1 MDASDS
7 GGGGAAA
14 DAGEPVWD
22 WDNLL
27 DFTIPEDD
35 SLLLPWDDPLGI
47 EGDPTTEGALLPAP
61 PPPQPVEAEPAPPP
75 PPPSPPVEAGGSRR
89 GVRKRDPRLVCPNY
103 LAGIVPC
110 ACPELDEMA
119 AAAEVE
125 EVAAEVLAGPRKKPR
140 AGSRGS
146 SGAVVKIGGAG
157 GGSGVAGRGGAAEMR
172 CQVPGCEAD
181 IRELKGYH
189 KRHRVCLRC
198 AHASAVM
205 IDGAQKRYCQQCG
218 KFHILLDF
226 DEDKRSCRRKLE
238 RHNKRRRRKPDSK
251 GTLEKEIDEQLD
263 LSADGSGSGE
273 IREENIDGASC
284 DMLETVLS
292 NKVLDRETPVG
303 SEDALSSP
311 TCTQL
316 SLQNDRSKSI
326 VTFAAS
332 AEACLGAKQ
341 ENAKLT
347 TSPVHDSRSA
357 YSSSCPTGRISFKL
371 YDWNPAEFPRR
382 LRNQIFEWL
391 SSMPVELEGYIRP
404 GCTIL
409 TVFIAMPQHMWDKL
423 SEDTANLVRNLVNA
437 PSSLLLGKG
446 AFFVHVNNTIFQV
459 LKDGAT
465 LMSTRLEVQA
475 PRIHC
480 VHPTW
485 FEAGKPIELL
495 LCGSSLD
502 QPKFRSLLSFDGE
515 YLKHDCCRLTSREI
529 FGCVKNGAPT
539 FDSHHEVFRINI
551 TQTKPDTH
559 GPGFVEVENVFG
571 LSNFVPILFGSKQL
585 CFELER
591 IQDVLCGSSKYKSTN
606 GEFPGITSDR
616 CEHWK
621 LQQTA
626 MSGFLIEIGWLIKKP
641 SPDEFKNL
649 LSKTNIKRWIC
660 LLEFLIQNNFINV
673 LEMIVKSSDNI
684 IGSEILSNLESGRLE
699 DHVTAFLGYVRHAR
713 TIVDQRAKH
722 NEETQLQT
730 RWCGDSV
737 SDQPSLGTSVPL
749 GKENVAASDDFCLP
763 STNAECEAEE
773 SVPLVTNE
781 AVSHRQCRAPE
792 MNARW
797 LNPAL
802 VAPFPSGMMRTRLV
816 ATVAVAAIL
825 CFTACVAL
833 FHPGRVGVLAAPV
846 KRYLFSDCPP
856 WHHSGC

>member
-14 DAGEPVWD
+14 AAADVGGPLWD

-27 DFTIPEDD
+27 NFAIENDD
-35 SLLLPWDDPLGI
+35 SLVLPWDTPLAPEADPAVTAPF
-47 EGDPTTEGALLPAP
+47 PTPAPLHPADAEPAQHPP
-61 PPPQPVEAEPAPPP
+61 PPPQPPA
-75 PPPSPPVEAGGSRR
+75 VGGGSRR

-125 EVAAEVLAGPRKKPR
+125 EVAAEMLAGPRKRSR
-140 AGSRGS
+140 AAAPSRGTGAAAR
-146 SGAVVKIGGAG
+146 SGAGTGA
-157 GGSGVAGRGGAAEMR
+157 AGRGGAADMR

-189 KRHRVCLRC
+189 KRHRVCLGC

-205 IDGAQKRYCQQCG
+205 LDSVQKRYCQQCG
-218 KFHILLDF
+218 KFHVLLDF
-226 DEDKRSCRRKLE
+226 DDDKRSCRRKLE

-251 GTLEKEIDEQLD
+251 DTLEKETDEQLD
-263 LSADGSGSGE
+263 LSADGSGGGE
-273 IREENIDGASC
+273 LREEDIDGATC
-284 DMLETVLS
+284 NILETILS
-292 NKVLDRETPVG
+292 NNVIDRETPVG
-303 SEDALSSP
+303 SEDMLSSP
-311 TCTQL
+311 TCTQS
-316 SLQNDRSKSI
+316 SLQNDQSKSI

-332 AEACLGAKQ
+332 VEACIGTKH
-341 ENAKLT
+341 ENAKLNN
-347 TSPVHDSRSA
+347 SPVHDTKST

-423 SEDTANLVRNLVNA
+423 SEDAANLVRDLVNA

-475 PRIHC
+475 PRIHY
-480 VHPTW
+480 VHPAW

-495 LCGSSLD
+495 VCGSSLD

-515 YLKHDCCRLTSREI
+515 YLKHDCCRLTSRETLA
-529 FGCVKNGAPT
+529 CVKSGDPT
-539 FDSHHEVFRINI
+539 LDPQHEFFQINI
-551 TQTKPDTH
+551 TQTKPDNH

-591 IQDVLCGSSKYKSTN
+591 IQDALCGFSHKHKVA
-606 GEFPGITSDR
+606 TSDP
-616 CEHWK
+616 EHRE

-626 MSGFLIEIGWLIKKP
+626 MSGFLIEIGWLIRKP

-660 LLEFLIQNNFINV
+660 VLKFLIQNNFINV
-673 LEMIVKSSDNI
+673 LEIVVQSSENI
-684 IGSEILSNLESGRLE
+684 IGSEILSNLERGKLE
-699 DHVTAFLGYVRHAR
+699 RHVTTFLGYLRHAR
-713 TIVDQRAKH
+713 NILNHRAQQNK
-722 NEETQLQT
+722 ETQLET
-730 RWCGDSV
+730 ALRGDITSN
-737 SDQPSLGTSVPL
+737 QPNWGTSVPL
-749 GKENVAASDDFCLP
+749 GKENVGASSEFSLHSP
-763 STNAECEAEE
+763 TNVECEEEE
-773 SVPLVTNE
+773 SVPLVTNK
-781 AVSHRQCRAPE
+781 AVSPRQCCRPE
-792 MNARW
+792 MNIRW
-797 LNPAL
+797 LNPAS
-802 VAPFPSGMMRTRLV
+802 VASMPGGAMRMRLV
-816 ATVAVAAIL
+816 TTMVVAAVL
-825 CFTACVAL
+825 CFTACVAV
-833 FHPGRVGVLAAPV
+833 FHPDRVGVLAAPV

-856 WHHSGC
+856 

>member
-7 GGGGAAA
+7 GGGGVAAGV
-14 DAGEPVWD
+14 GELLWD

-27 DFTIPEDD
+27 NFAIQNDD
-35 SLLLPWDDPLGI
+35 PLVLPWDNPLGI
-47 EGDPTTEGALLPAP
+47 EADPTEGALLPAP
-61 PPPQPVEAEPAPPP
+61 SPPQPVDAEPVPQPPP
-75 PPPSPPVEAGGSRR
+75 PPPVEAGGSRR

-125 EVAAEVLAGPRKKPR
+125 EVAAEMLAGPRKKSKAAIR
-140 AGSRGS
+140 GSR
-146 SGAVVKIGGAG
+146 AAARIGGS
-157 GGSGVAGRGGAAEMR
+157 SGVAGRGGAAEMK

-205 IDGAQKRYCQQCG
+205 LDSVQKRYCQQCG
-218 KFHILLDF
+218 KFHVLLDF

-251 GTLEKEIDEQLD
+251 DTLEKETDEQLD
-263 LSADGSGSGE
+263 LSTDGSGGRE
-273 IREENIDGASC
+273 LREEDIDGATC
-284 DMLETVLS
+284 NMLETVHS

-303 SEDALSSP
+303 SEDMLSSP
-311 TCTQL
+311 TCTQT
-316 SLQNDRSKSI
+316 SLQNDQSKSI

-332 AEACLGAKQ
+332 VEACIGTKQ

-347 TSPVHDSRSA
+347 SSPMHDTKST

-423 SEDTANLVRNLVNA
+423 SEDAANLVRNLVNA
-437 PSSLLLGKG
+437 PSSILLGKG

-475 PRIHC
+475 PRIHY
-480 VHPTW
+480 VHPAW

-495 LCGSSLD
+495 VCGSSLD

-515 YLKHDCCRLTSREI
+515 YLKHDCCRLTSCET
-529 FGCVKNGAPT
+529 FACVKRGDPT
-539 FDSHHEVFRINI
+539 LDPQHECFRINI
-551 TQTKPDTH
+551 TRTKPDTH

-585 CFELER
+585 CFELEK
-591 IQDVLCGSSKYKSTN
+591 IQDALCGSSNKYKSAT
-606 GEFPGITSDR
+606 GELAGATSDP
-616 CEHWK
+616 CEHWE

-626 MSGFLIEIGWLIKKP
+626 MSGFLIEIGWLIRKP

-660 LLEFLIQNNFINV
+660 VLKFLIQNNFINV
-673 LEMIVKSSDNI
+673 LEIVIKSSENI
-684 IGSEILSNLESGRLE
+684 ISSEILSNLEMGGLE
-699 DHVTAFLGYVRHAR
+699 QHVTTFLGYVRHAR
-713 TIVDQRAKH
+713 NIIDHRAKQ
-722 NEETQLQT
+722 NEETQLET
-730 RWCGDSV
+730 RLCGDST
-737 SDQPSLGTSVPL
+737 SSLPKLGTSESL
-749 GKENVAASDDFCLP
+749 CKENVGPSGEFGLH
-763 STNAECEAEE
+763 STNAECEEEE
-773 SVPLVTNE
+773 SVPLVTNK
-781 AVSHRQCRAPE
+781 AASHRQCCRPE

-797 LNPAL
+797 LNSVP
-802 VAPFPSGMMRTRLV
+802 VASFPGGAMRTRLFT
-816 ATVAVAAIL
+816 TVVVAAVL
-825 CFTACVAL
+825 CFAACVAV
-833 FHPGRVGVLAAPV
+833 FHPDRVGVLAAPV

-856 WHHSGC
+856 

>member
-1 MDASDS
+1 
-7 GGGGAAA
+7 
-14 DAGEPVWD
+14 
-22 WDNLL
+22 
-27 DFTIPEDD
+27 
-35 SLLLPWDDPLGI
+35 
-47 EGDPTTEGALLPAP
+47 
-61 PPPQPVEAEPAPPP
+61 
-75 PPPSPPVEAGGSRR
+75 
-89 GVRKRDPRLVCPNY
+89 
-103 LAGIVPC
+103 
-110 ACPELDEMA
+110 
-119 AAAEVE
+119 
-125 EVAAEVLAGPRKKPR
+125 
-140 AGSRGS
+140 
-146 SGAVVKIGGAG
+146 
-157 GGSGVAGRGGAAEMR
+157 
-172 CQVPGCEAD
+172 
-181 IRELKGYH
+181 
-189 KRHRVCLRC
+189 
-198 AHASAVM
+198 
-205 IDGAQKRYCQQCG
+205 
-218 KFHILLDF
+218 
-226 DEDKRSCRRKLE
+226 
-238 RHNKRRRRKPDSK
+238 
-251 GTLEKEIDEQLD
+251 
-263 LSADGSGSGE
+263 
-273 IREENIDGASC
+273 
-284 DMLETVLS
+284 MLETVLS
-292 NKVLDRETPVG
+292 NKVLDRETPMG

-347 TSPVHDSRSA
+347 NSPVHDSKSA

-446 AFFVHVNNTIFQV
+446 AFFVHANNTIFQV

-515 YLKHDCCRLTSREI
+515 YLKHDCCRLTSRET
-529 FGCVKNGAPT
+529 FGCVKNGAST

-559 GPGFVEVENVFG
+559 GPGFVEKTRAKQTCITKYLTIENYRKQVHSGDLWAQNMSMKLCKPIKDIQVENVFG
-571 LSNFVPILFGSKQL
+571 LSNFVPILFCSKQL

-591 IQDVLCGSSKYKSTN
+591 IQDALCGSSKYKSAN
-606 GEFPGITSDR
+606 GEFPGITSDP

-641 SPDEFKNL
+641 SPDEFKKL
-649 LSKTNIKRWIC
+649 LSKTNVERWIC
-660 LLEFLIQNNFINV
+660 VLEFLIQNNFTNV

-699 DHVTAFLGYVRHAR
+699 HHVTAFVGYIRHAR
-713 TIVDQRAKH
+713 IIVDQRAKH

-749 GKENVAASDDFCLP
+749 GKENVTASDDFCLP
-763 STNAECEAEE
+763 STNAECEEE
-773 SVPLVTNE
+773 VSVPLVTNE

-825 CFTACVAL
+825 CFTACVAV
-833 FHPGRVGVLAAPV
+833 FHPHRVGVLGAPV
-846 KRYLFSDCPP
+846 KSSEPP
-856 WHHSGC
+856 GVSEGLIGLLRVVVVTAAHIREFFTLWMLLNDIHLHEQTEDTIF